1 MRMCAANVEWFAYL
15 CFFDDGSWFQ
25 VKIIVWGCTKISP
38 RSVKRRQF
46 SLYLA
51 ITSASFTK
59 LDRCRDRCRWDHSQ
73 SELIPLKT
81 FEYLVS

>member
-1 MRMCAANVEWFAYL
+1 MRMCAANVEGFAYL

-25 VKIIVWGCTKISP
+25 VKIIGVWGCTGISP

-51 ITSASFTK
+51 ILK
-59 LDRCRDRCRWDHSQ
+59 LNFRGTQRGYCSK
-73 SELIPLKT
+73 PLNIALYNV
-81 FEYLVS
+81 F

>member
-1 MRMCAANVEWFAYL
+1 MRMCAANVEGFAYL

-25 VKIIVWGCTKISP
+25 VKIFGVWGCTEISP

-51 ITSASFTK
+51 ILK
-59 LDRCRDRCRWDHSQ
+59 LNFS
-73 SELIPLKT
+73 
-81 FEYLVS
+81 LVSRNWIGADGIIPRVTLFL

>member
-1 MRMCAANVEWFAYL
+1 MRMCAANVEGFAYL

-73 SELIPLKT
+73 SELVPLKT

>member
-1 MRMCAANVEWFAYL
+1 MRMCAANVEGFAYL

-25 VKIIVWGCTKISP
+25 VKIIVWGCTEISP
-38 RSVKRRQF
+38 RSLKRRQF

-59 LDRCRDRCRWDHSQ
+59 LDRCGWDHSQ
-73 SELIPLKT
+73 SDPIPLKS
-81 FEYLVS
+81 F

>member
-1 MRMCAANVEWFAYL
+1 MRMCAANVEGFAYL

-25 VKIIVWGCTKISP
+25 VKIIVWGCTEISP

-51 ITSASFTK
+51 ILK
-59 LDRCRDRCRWDHSQ
+59 LNFS
-73 SELIPLKT
+73 
-81 FEYLVS
+81 LVSRNWIGADGIIPRVTLFL